1 MTFKYFKKIP
11 ALLICM
17 MMALLVNV
25 TVNAM
30 PYSTDA
36 ELYDRIDQETVI
48 QLTDDDNSGSVDQTV
63 LDNKR
68 ADAAELIDTHLR
80 GRYTV
85 PVDPAPKIL
94 ANIEADL
101 LVYQLYTRR
110 PNYEIPESI
119 KDSKKD
125 ALKLLMDINTGK
137 VLLEDQPDIAEGALV
152 TNKKSTDRLFGD
164 DTLSRF

>member
-1 MTFKYFKKIP
+1 MNLLTKI
-11 ALLICM
+11 AVLFTMLVISLL
-17 MMALLVNV
+17 LNVNA
-25 TVNAM
+25 NAM

-48 QLTDDDNSGSVDQTV
+48 QLTDDDNSGAPAQSV

-68 ADAAELIDTHLR
+68 ADASELIDTHLR

-101 LVYQLYTRR
+101 LVHGLYTRR
-110 PNYEIPESI
+110 PNYEIPESVTQ
-119 KDSKKD
+119 SKKD
-125 ALKLLMDINTGK
+125 ALRLLMDINTGK
-137 VLLEDQPDIAEGALV
+137 LLLEDQPDIAESALV
-152 TNKKSTDRLFGD
+152 TNKKPTDRLFGD